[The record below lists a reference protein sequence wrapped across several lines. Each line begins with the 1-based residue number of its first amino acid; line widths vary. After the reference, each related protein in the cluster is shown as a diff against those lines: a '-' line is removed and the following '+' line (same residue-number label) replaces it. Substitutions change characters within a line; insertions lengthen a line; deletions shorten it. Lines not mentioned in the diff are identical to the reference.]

1 MMESYEDFIQRH
13 CMSLADED
21 DQSSLFKPS
30 SVIVFHG
37 VCILPP
43 LLSEQQRDEMRHLRE
58 SVSSLMKSRRQQ
70 KPDSF
75 KGERVTAD
83 VQRNII
89 STKQQ
94 TCDDDAT
101 QCEENVT
108 CRPLTSTT
116 HDGQPANQLR
126 AFPGDDSLDKTQ
138 ITVLFKGTSQKTH
151 TTQGLH
157 SQDEFDNHSDK
168 LPQNDISHQ
177 MMMSSGYVTN
187 ENTDVTCDSSWMEKQ
202 DAVENS
208 QTSSGFCLNVT
219 GTGSDIISHAPVDG
233 SALEEENTIPASN
246 PTVDVTEPVKPSSE
260 PDTDEGPY
268 RMSLQN
274 LLKKSQDYRRR
285 QRLLRSQARAL
296 ESADEHSMSDKE
308 NQEFLPNQI
317 WKNARET
324 RKVKIQPPD
333 AEPATD
339 DEISK
344 ETCRSSASDAHP
356 EEHHDALTEDI
367 AAPSHSTSKQLP
379 VTARSLYLSKQ
390 KPMVGSRSSSAV
402 GKKFTSVPAPKFCL
416 SPIRSKK
423 GSSIPVPVRKALV
436 CVDRDADSDPNR
448 GSVDDGVIH
457 VGRSSEQ
464 TEQIT
469 QLELNLSSLKA
480 LISDLESTLT
490 LSQADPAVDNSSYM
504 LNKEE
509 VSPDICLSA
518 LTSNKTLQQDVT
530 AVTNSHPSQIRFS
543 KSVHTIERSNHH
555 PQQVG
560 ILTDSSNHKT
570 NEKKKQSCEERSSP
584 IDSSL
589 CQSYDVDAPS
599 CLWTQGKQLTPEM
612 GGNEGVSRAKRRLLM
627 NEVHMMSPGREIK
640 RLSFSTPRVLESSA
654 QLQPDD
660 RVKVLLEEERRQQ
673 QDLLQSLAERYQF
686 LRSVSFQ
693 RPSTGSRL
701 EDDSTSS
708 AFTSPSHTLDTSRV
722 RPVEHT
728 QNITIPLLTD
738 ICSPSVCLSVSQQFR
753 LSVPASCRP
762 LLAAAVKGFLTR
774 RLLRTER
781 VSQLIRTIQDTQQ
794 FLHQT
799 AVRGEFSS
807 RQDLMLHDRVSL
819 QLRAARYE
827 FHNIVFNSS
836 ICERM
841 KMIGQDRQVTRERRF
856 KQHGNKVK
864 GSLSAAT
871 RKALERKRLA
881 MLQKKSTTERTKISP
896 SVMEKWTLVPKICR
910 VSKKA
915 SPR

>member
-708 AFTSPSHTLDTSRV
+708 AFTSPSHTLDTSR
-722 RPVEHT
+722 
-728 QNITIPLLTD
+728 
-738 ICSPSVCLSVSQQFR
+738 FR